1 VTDTVR
7 AVPVQAPRTDRK
19 WPVRGLPVD
28 CVRFPRHASGRR
40 NLTTEEM
47 EPLFDIEGKELLPC
61 PETPPFVN
69 A

>member
-1 VTDTVR
+1 
-7 AVPVQAPRTDRK
+7 
-19 WPVRGLPVD
+19 
-28 CVRFPRHASGRR
+28 VRFPRHASGRR